1 MFVIYGPPGTGKTT
15 TLLNMVEKAIADG
28 TAPSSIA
35 FLAFTRKAAR
45 EARERAARQ
54 FKLDLEKD
62 LNFFRTLHSFCY
74 HLSDI
79 NQNNL
84 MGNEHL
90 KEFGQS
96 VGFNLMAKG
105 SDDYDDDIGSN
116 SRDNPMMQL
125 IQLARLKK
133 ERIETTYRESAVEEP
148 LTTVKYIN
156 EAYAAFK
163 TANNLYDYTDILE
176 WFAEHGSRVCPPFS
190 MVFLDEAQDLSPL
203 QWEVAHILN
212 DNAGRMYAAG
222 DDDQAIYR
230 WAGANVEHFLGVED
244 GSEVLSQS
252 YRIPSKVHDVATRIV
267 NRIQT
272 RRPKKYRPK
281 DMTGV
286 VDRVFMPDMKRFA
299 QDEWLVMAQ
308 CNYMLNDICEQLKI
322 HGYFFENRG
331 SKSISEKLASALIA
345 WEALC
350 GGGEIDAM
358 SARNLYYYMKSG
370 SRIKRG
376 FKALSTI
383 DVQSTYNLTTL
394 QTDFGLLAT
403 GDMPWQEAMNNVP
416 EHLNTYVSALLRRGE
431 NLRHEP
437 RIKVSTIHGSK
448 GGEANNVVLY
458 TDISHASDQAVSSNT
473 LEGRRMMDDLH
484 RLFYV
489 GVTRTKESLY
499 IVSPMD
505 GLRSYQI

>member
-1 MFVIYGPPGTGKTT
+1 
-15 TLLNMVEKAIADG
+15 
-28 TAPSSIA
+28 
-35 FLAFTRKAAR
+35 
-45 EARERAARQ
+45 
-54 FKLDLEKD
+54 
-62 LNFFRTLHSFCY
+62 
-74 HLSDI
+74 
-79 NQNNL
+79 
-84 MGNEHL
+84 
-90 KEFGQS
+90 
-96 VGFNLMAKG
+96 
-105 SDDYDDDIGSN
+105 
-116 SRDNPMMQL
+116 
-125 IQLARLKK
+125 
-133 ERIETTYRESAVEEP
+133 
-148 LTTVKYIN
+148 
-156 EAYAAFK
+156 
-163 TANNLYDYTDILE
+163 
-176 WFAEHGSRVCPPFS
+176 
-190 MVFLDEAQDLSPL
+190 
-203 QWEVAHILN
+203 
-212 DNAGRMYAAG
+212 
-222 DDDQAIYR
+222 
-230 WAGANVEHFLGVED
+230 
-244 GSEVLSQS
+244 
-252 YRIPSKVHDVATRIV
+252 
-267 NRIQT
+267 
-272 RRPKKYRPK
+272 
-281 DMTGV
+281 
-286 VDRVFMPDMKRFA
+286 MKRFA